1 MDNKPISIFNSG
13 LGSLTSV
20 SHLIEVLPKE
30 RLIYFGDTART
41 PYGSKAESTVK
52 NFAGEI
58 AGFLVEQGVKMII
71 IACNTVSAIF
81 SGELSERFPDIPV
94 VGIIEPATEKVVT
107 GCSDSSSVGII
118 GTKVTINSAGFIDY
132 AYGLHYHFRPTPELK
147 ILAGGS
153 AGAMFGFVYNMQN
166 GNNPAALH
174 VDLDMRLSAAVIYTF
189 RLHHC
194 PLTVRYQ
201 TDIPVVGMLFSPHYG
216 QSYYEIFGVGNSDG
230 VIQCFSLHNKWAL
243 RNYLTVDLPVGNWTV
258 RLGYLNDFYQT
269 KVNGIQTDYVIE
281 IGRASCRERV

>member
-1 MDNKPISIFNSG
+1 MKKTVCFLCFSVFVLSLYAQADEPPCSVNEATLIGCGRYKIKNTYLSAIKYDGWGIDVLNERTKLIRPRISRQQT
-13 LGSLTSV
+13 L
-20 SHLIEVLPKE
+20 HLDL
-30 RLIYFGDTART
+30 
-41 PYGSKAESTVK
+41 STV
-52 NFAGEI
+52 NHPAGTSR
-58 AGFLVEQGVKMII
+58 AY
-71 IACNTVSAIF
+71 
-81 SGELSERFPDIPV
+81 
-94 VGIIEPATEKVVT
+94 
-107 GCSDSSSVGII
+107 
-118 GTKVTINSAGFIDY
+118 AGFIDY

-189 RLHHC
+189 RLHHSS
-194 PLTVRYQ
+194 LTVRYQ

-230 VIQCFSLHNKWAL
+230 VIQCSSLHNKWAL

-258 RLGYLNDFYQT
+258 RLGYLNDLYQT
-269 KVNGIQTDYVIE
+269 KVNGIQTDYVSHSFMVGMVKELISLS
-281 IGRASCRERV
+281 GKHLRKTHLYQSAYY

>member
-1 MDNKPISIFNSG
+1 MKKTVCFLCFSVFVLSLYAQADEPPCSVNEATLIGCGQYKIKNTYLSAIKYDGWGINVLNERMKLIRPRISRQQT
-13 LGSLTSV
+13 L
-20 SHLIEVLPKE
+20 HLDL
-30 RLIYFGDTART
+30 
-41 PYGSKAESTVK
+41 STV
-52 NFAGEI
+52 NHPAGTSR
-58 AGFLVEQGVKMII
+58 AY
-71 IACNTVSAIF
+71 
-81 SGELSERFPDIPV
+81 
-94 VGIIEPATEKVVT
+94 
-107 GCSDSSSVGII
+107 
-118 GTKVTINSAGFIDY
+118 AGFIDY

-174 VDLDMRLSAAVIYTF
+174 VDLNMRLSAAVIYIF
-189 RLHHC
+189 RLRHC

-258 RLGYLNDFYQT
+258 RLGYLNDLYQT
-269 KVNGIQTDYVIE
+269 KVNGIQTDYVSHSFMVGMVKELISLS
-281 IGRASCRERV
+281 GKRLRKTHLYQSAYY

>member
-1 MDNKPISIFNSG
+1 M
-13 LGSLTSV
+13 

-94 VGIIEPATEKVVT
+94 VGIIEPWRPRTASSWSA
-107 GCSDSSSVGII
+107 GSWSSVC
-118 GTKVTINSAGFIDY
+118 TTAPSCTSK
-132 AYGLHYHFRPTPELK
+132 
-147 ILAGGS
+147 
-153 AGAMFGFVYNMQN
+153 
-166 GNNPAALH
+166 
-174 VDLDMRLSAAVIYTF
+174 
-189 RLHHC
+189 
-194 PLTVRYQ
+194 
-201 TDIPVVGMLFSPHYG
+201 
-216 QSYYEIFGVGNSDG
+216 
-230 VIQCFSLHNKWAL
+230 
-243 RNYLTVDLPVGNWTV
+243 
-258 RLGYLNDFYQT
+258 
-269 KVNGIQTDYVIE
+269 